1 MIGHSRRFHL
11 LTQELHSCQIK
22 TKQNKTNISCKNAAR
37 DNSFHYTV
45 GFRLLTSKEGLAKAM
60 NLQKLFIVFFFAVC
74 VSANCIF
81 KKNAKSRNL
90 SV

>member
-1 MIGHSRRFHL
+1 MPN
-11 LTQELHSCQIK
+11 QNK

-60 NLQKLFIVFFFAVC
+60 NLQKLFMAFLQYVLVQIAY
-74 VSANCIF
+74 
-81 KKNAKSRNL
+81 SRE
-90 SV
+90 V

>member
-60 NLQKLFIVFFFAVC
+60 NLQKLFMAFLQYVLVQIAY
-74 VSANCIF
+74 
-81 KKNAKSRNL
+81 SRE
-90 SV
+90 V